1 MATGS
6 APELAI
12 GAGVPGAENL
22 LVVERKSLGA
32 THRLVFAPEVAP
44 GLRAQFGD
52 GRFAPQPAV
61 RDSIEVIARA
71 SHREVVRFRHDDAWF
86 VLKQE
91 AYKVPRVHYGGPFS
105 GPNSEREFHNLR
117 TLRMLGVPA
126 VEPLCCGTSGFGPFV
141 SRSFLL
147 TREFSGAID
156 LRDWSDARDTNVSAA
171 QLQQALLA
179 FAADLGRLH
188 RARRY
193 AWTLYAKNFL
203 VRPAPTGDAVE
214 LALCDMPRLVHWPRQ
229 LSVSFAVRDLG
240 ALDKWGETTFPL
252 EARLTFLGRY
262 LDALGEGPPFLEW
275 CRRIEHRVNRLN
287 HRTSFSSARKR
298 LQRGIRS
305 LVRGRKQG
313 SRH

>member
-6 APELAI
+6 RSELAI
-12 GAGVPGAENL
+12 GAELSGSEDL

-32 THRLVFAPEVAP
+32 AHRLVFAPEVAP
-44 GLRAQFGD
+44 GLRAQFAE
-52 GRFAPQPAV
+52 GRFTPQPSV

-71 SHREVVRFRHDDAWF
+71 KHREVVRFRHDDQWF

-91 AYKVPRVHYGGPFS
+91 AYRVPRVHYGGPFS

-117 TLRMLGVPA
+117 TLRALRVPA
-126 VEPLCCGTSGFGPFV
+126 VEPLCCGTSGYGPFV
-141 SRSFLL
+141 RHSLLL
-147 TREFSGAID
+147 TREFSDSID
-156 LRDWSDARDTNVSAA
+156 LRDWTRARDTNVSAA

-179 FAADLGRLH
+179 FAVDLGRVH

-203 VRPAPTGDAVE
+203 VRPGPAGGAVE
-214 LALCDMPRLVHWPRQ
+214 LALCDMPRLVHWPRK

-240 ALDKWGETTFPL
+240 ALDKWGETNFPL
-252 EARLTFLGRY
+252 EARLTFLARY
-262 LDALGEGPPFLEW
+262 LEALGEGPPFLEW

-298 LQRGIRS
+298 LQRGIRG

-313 SRH
+313 SRS